1 MEGLLVE
8 REVSEM
14 EEITK
19 CYEELIV
26 ETDRASRE
34 INKKALAFYEA
45 AFTLFKRLEKEQKFG
60 DRMIDK
66 VNREL

>member
-1 MEGLLVE
+1 MEELDKRWDELLVA
-8 REVSEM
+8 
-14 EEITK
+14 TG
-19 CYEELIV
+19 
-26 ETDRASRE
+26 RAKTQLDE

-45 AFTLFKRLEKEQKFG
+45 AFTLFKRLEKEQKFS